1 MEAVA
6 ARHLHRRRVLRLTE
20 DADQLVIGQEVEAG
34 EGRPFGLQ
42 VVGQILLHPF
52 QLGVRLRPLLEKVGV
67 IAEREDVRRV
77 ADAGER
83 LPPQP
88 VDAGEALALGGEL
101 AVDVVRLEDR
111 LEVHPVALRE
121 GDWG

>member
-1 MEAVA
+1 MRVGVWGLGRDPSKGSSA
-6 ARHLHRRRVLRLTE
+6 AS
-20 DADQLVIGQEVEAG
+20 
-34 EGRPFGLQ
+34 
-42 VVGQILLHPF
+42 
-52 QLGVRLRPLLEKVGV
+52 RLRPLLEEVGV